1 MIAMKSATSI
11 MAVMA
16 LLLADAE
23 AKSIFDA
30 NTFISQWINPNAL
43 FGIFFM
49 ILFFWVCLCVL
60 QALSAVQTPRIMLE
74 KCIDWGK
81 VEQTED

>member
-1 MIAMKSATSI
+1 MKSATSI
-11 MAVMA
+11 TAIMA
-16 LLLADAE
+16 LLLANAE

-43 FGIFFM
+43 FGIAFM
-49 ILFFWVCLCVL
+49 IIFFWVCLCVL
-60 QALSAVQTPRIMLE
+60 QALAAVQTPRIMLE

-81 VEQTED
+81 IETTED

>member
-1 MIAMKSATSI
+1 MKSATSI

-16 LLLADAE
+16 LLLANAE
-23 AKSIFDA
+23 AATTIFDA
-30 NTFISQWINPNAL
+30 NTYISQWINSNAL

-60 QALSAVQTPRIMLE
+60 QALAAVQTPRIMLE

-81 VEQTED
+81 IEQTEE